1 MFLFFLVPL
10 EFLLPGY
17 AWIRFSGLDKRFSI
31 METLVISFVLS
42 VSFTSLFTAGLSLVT
57 SHYLSYSVAA
67 SLGLSL
73 ILLIASIR
81 LRKPVRSSLPKLNR
95 AMFPVFATACVY
107 AATLVTLFWSSPFY
121 PTADAP
127 DPITHAQVVEAIS
140 NGLARTTLIH
150 SNYPIGMHFVAAI
163 LGALVGVDSL
173 TAIRFLLSLVIVV
186 TVFLTYFCARNV
198 LGSDYANL
206 AVIASAF
213 IVPADAIHFI
223 KVGTFPNVLS
233 DALIIATL
241 WLITSYT
248 KEPNHSLGLTLT
260 FLAVTG
266 FFVHSTFLIFLAA
279 LWLALPVFYVA
290 HRGRFGNYLMG
301 LLFATV
307 GLFVLLVLLGSFMS
321 ASFGRIFTGYVVSS
335 FSSIPVYLYIQL
347 LVYNYSFLAGPL
359 GALSVF
365 ASVVF
370 ILAKRRSA
378 IWPVLLCVWFAVPM
392 VAAIISPEGWRFIL
406 LSMVPGG
413 LLLGASIGSLR
424 ELTSVPAR
432 MNWAKARRIL
442 VPILICVLILSGG
455 FVSLLPRVFDPSSRA
470 REEAIVDSM
479 SWLKQNDNGQGVA
492 SVGLSADYRYLTTLT
507 GITYAGD
514 FNESANST
522 VAEARG
528 GNFAYVA
535 VALQSPQ
542 FPTFQSSN
550 MVQEKYRNSVVTIF
564 FIAA

>member
-1 MFLFFLVPL
+1 MLAKAPF
-10 EFLLPGY
+10 
-17 AWIRFSGLDKRFSI
+17 
-31 METLVISFVLS
+31 
-42 VSFTSLFTAGLSLVT
+42 
-57 SHYLSYSVAA
+57 
-67 SLGLSL
+67 
-73 ILLIASIR
+73 
-81 LRKPVRSSLPKLNR
+81 PKLNR
-95 AMFPVFATACVY
+95 GMFLVVAIACVY
-107 AATLVTLFWSSPFY
+107 VVTLAALFWSSPFY
-121 PTADAP
+121 PTADAF

-140 NGLARTTLIH
+140 DGLARTTLLH

-173 TAIRFLLSLVIVV
+173 TAIRLLLSVVIVV

-198 LGSDYANL
+198 LGGDYANL

-233 DALIIATL
+233 DALIISTL
-241 WLITSYT
+241 WLIASYA

-266 FFVHSTFLIFLAA
+266 LFLHSTFLIFLAA
-279 LWLALPVFYVA
+279 LWLALPVFYVS
-290 HRGRFGNYLMG
+290 HRGLFRNYLKG

-321 ASFGRIFTGYVVSS
+321 ASFGRIFTAYVVSS
-335 FSSIPVYLYIQL
+335 FTPIPAYLYLQL

-378 IWPVLLCVWFAVPM
+378 IWSVLLCVWFVVLM

-413 LLLGASIGSLR
+413 LLLGVSIGSLR
-424 ELTSVPAR
+424 ELGPFSAP
-432 MNWAKARRIL
+432 MKWAKARRIL

-455 FVSLLPRVFDPSSRA
+455 FVSLLPRVFDPASRT
-470 REEAIVDSM
+470 REQAIVDSF

-492 SVGLSADYRYLTTLT
+492 SIGLFADYRYLTTLT
-507 GITYAGD
+507 GITYVGD
-514 FNESANST
+514 LNESANST

-528 GNFAYVA
+528 GKFTYVA

-542 FPTFQSSN
+542 FSTFQSSN
-550 MVQEKYRNSVVTIF
+550 MVEMKYRNSVVAIF